1 MEPKVLVAYATK
13 YGSTREIAEK
23 IGEVIREANYLVD
36 VIPVEEVTDLR
47 AYGAV
52 VLGSAVYV
60 GQWRKEAGTFLKDN
74 EEELTKREVW
84 LFSSGPTGKGD
95 PEELMEG
102 FHFPQS
108 LQPVADRIQPRDIVF
123 FHGALDL
130 KKLGLPEKVVVK
142 GIKAPLGDYRDWD
155 AITLWAKSIVE
166 VLQKEAT

>member
-108 LQPVADRIQPRDIVF
+108 LQPVADRIQPRGIVF

>member
-23 IGEVIREANYLVD
+23 IGEVIREANYSVD

-84 LFSSGPTGKGD
+84 LFSSGPTGKGE

>member
-1 MEPKVLVAYATK
+1 
-13 YGSTREIAEK
+13 
-23 IGEVIREANYLVD
+23 
-36 VIPVEEVTDLR
+36 
-47 AYGAV
+47 
-52 VLGSAVYV
+52 
-60 GQWRKEAGTFLKDN
+60 
-74 EEELTKREVW
+74 
-84 LFSSGPTGKGD
+84 
-95 PEELMEG
+95 MEG